1 MCFLPINKRT
11 KPQKSNKNFVCLFDN
26 NDRNISIFDW
36 QKMPVVLVI
45 IIIKNQTQQE
55 NMIK

>member
-26 NDRNISIFDW
+26 DRNISIFDW

-45 IIIKNQTQQE
+45 IKKNQTQQE